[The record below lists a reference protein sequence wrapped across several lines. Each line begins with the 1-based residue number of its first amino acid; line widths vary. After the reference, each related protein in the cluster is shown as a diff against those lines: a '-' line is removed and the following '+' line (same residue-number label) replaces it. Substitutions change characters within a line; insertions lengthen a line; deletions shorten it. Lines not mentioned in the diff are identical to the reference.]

1 MTRSLSFFNG
11 LPARLVGLLTFALFP
26 LGMISLYQTLGV
38 VERADDLARAAL
50 VAETERAVVSERQ
63 LLIEAVGAGKGL
75 AAAVGLLL
83 EDDERCNRI
92 LRDFIDQNP
101 RFAFAGY
108 IPENGIMTCSS
119 SNTTVDFSSFPS
131 FIEARANPQMSFEVN
146 ERGAVTGQSVMI
158 ATVPVYRTGEFLGF
172 VSMSIPHGI
181 ANDFLPSTESGMSPR
196 VVVLNQDDEVLSA
209 SGGLEGAS
217 QHLPRDYSIDE
228 LRSMTGTTFRGE
240 TRRGVA
246 RVFATFTLLEEE
258 IVVVG
263 SWPEEA
269 LTAGQSQFEG
279 FVTILFPILM
289 WCAGVIVA
297 LFGLHRLVIRHLRD
311 LRDAM
316 RRFALGE
323 RNMAMLNLDTPSQE
337 FEEAQRA
344 FNRMTRILTEAE
356 ARREQD
362 LHDKEVLLR
371 EVHHRVKNN
380 LQLIASMMNMQARAV
395 QTPEAKRVLQGLQ
408 RRVQGLAAIHRTL
421 YTTPD
426 MTTVDVAGLA
436 DEMVREVAS
445 LAGTGQEKVRIVR
458 HLEPMEL
465 YPDQAVPLS
474 MVLSEMLTNAV
485 KYIGAPEGRD
495 PEIEIRLERDGP
507 KDILLSVENTKGVAL
522 VDVDHSESTGIGSR
536 LMRAFVTQLEGQQ
549 EVVED
554 DARYRMIV
562 RFQPTEFVRDDV

>member
-1 MTRSLSFFNG
+1 MTLQSLFGG
-11 LPARLVGLLTFALFP
+11 LSARLIALVTLALFP
-26 LGMISLYQTLGV
+26 LGMISLYQTRNV
-38 VERADDLARAAL
+38 VERADDLARSAL
-50 VAETERAVVSERQ
+50 IAETERAVAAERRI
-63 LLIEAVGAGKGL
+63 LIEAVSAGNALGAAIGPL
-75 AAAVGLLL
+75 S
-83 EDDERCNRI
+83 EDMDQCNEI
-92 LRDFIDQNP
+92 LGDFIAQNP
-101 RFAFAGY
+101 HFAFVGY
-108 IPENGIMTCSS
+108 LPLDGIMECSS
-119 SNTTVDFSSFPS
+119 ADRSFDFSGFPGFAKAMAS
-131 FIEARANPQMSFEVN
+131 QRLNFSVN
-146 ERGAVTGQSVMI
+146 ESGEVSGQSVMI
-158 ATVPVYRTGEFLGF
+158 ANVPIFRKGAFLGYI
-172 VSMSIPHGI
+172 SMSIPHRI
-181 ANDFLPSTESGMSPR
+181 VNNLLPETGSDTAAR
-196 VVVLNQDDEVLSA
+196 TLVLNRNDEIISA
-209 SGGLEGAS
+209 SGGLEGAENY
-217 QHLPRDYSIDE
+217 LLEDYSLAE
-228 LRSMTGTTFRGE
+228 LREMAGTTFRGV
-240 TRRGVA
+240 TKDGDP

-263 SWPEEA
+263 SWPVKA
-269 LTAGQSQFEG
+269 LSIGQGPGQG
-279 FVTILFPILM
+279 LLTVLFPILM

-297 LFGLHRLVIRHLRD
+297 FFGLHRLVIRHLRD

-436 DEMVREVAS
+436 EEMVREVAS

-507 KDILLSVENTKGVAL
+507 NDILLSVENTKGAAL

-562 RFQPTEFVRDDV
+562 RFQPTEFVLDDV